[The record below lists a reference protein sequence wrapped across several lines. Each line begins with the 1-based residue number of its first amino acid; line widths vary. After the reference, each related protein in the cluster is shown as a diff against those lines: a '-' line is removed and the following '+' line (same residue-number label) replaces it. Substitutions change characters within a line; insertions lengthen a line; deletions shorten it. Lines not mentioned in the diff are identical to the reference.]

1 MEEDAAAC
9 VMTSPAARR
18 ACAQAADRVAV
29 FPACLF
35 PAEAMAE
42 VKACV
47 FYGSKSHIVPP
58 FIVLSPSARPCS
70 VFRRNYHGAVVES
83 AAKWTQR

>member
-1 MEEDAAAC
+1 MEAAAAVC
-9 VMTSPAARR
+9 VMTSQPARR
-18 ACAQAADRVAV
+18 ACAEAATRVAV

-58 FIVLSPSARPCS
+58 FNEPSPSARPRS
-70 VFRRNYHGAVVES
+70 VFRPNYSGPVVES
-83 AAKWTQR
+83 AAKWTQG

>member
-1 MEEDAAAC
+1 MEEEAAVC
-9 VMTSPAARR
+9 VMTSPPARR

-58 FIVLSPSARPCS
+58 FDKPSHSARHRS
-70 VFRRNYHGAVVES
+70 IYRRNYNGRVVES
-83 AAKWTQR
+83 AAKWTHC